1 MKHNLLTSANG
12 FCTPPCLDSQR
23 KSTISS
29 IYSTLRTSLL
39 ALFLLI
45 VGNSAAWGSTNYF
58 TPGKTLYFHVS
69 GDCKNWGSNQFAAL
83 FYYQNNENKAY
94 GYENESYSARQFI
107 GNNSIGSSNRIKC
120 TRINDDYYSVV
131 IPSNGTANIG
141 YVRLIHLNTDDGW
154 CHQAEKKVSADSFTG
169 TNNCAAFSGWDDA
182 DPSGFEAYNSGE
194 CITSACGAAPEPAE
208 RAISTDYRLRG
219 DLWAYDNSGN
229 WAGKDHNPELTP
241 KPYKETDGTYTF
253 SYIAPVASN
262 NRFSIMIGGGADKTA
277 SLAEGSSAA
286 VSTNG
291 SEKYIFNVTSSP
303 KQVDITFNP
312 STNKAKV
319 LLSDY
324 TPVTTG
330 WYIKSES
337 AVGGLAANTN
347 TAMASD
353 GTITLTSVSAG
364 TYYFYIHNNASEL
377 YWGFNKFGGCYV
389 DQTNSTA
396 SLISSLT
403 SDAKFGSKQWPIKE
417 VSDRKVKMVVDAGD
431 AGKDIRVSFDGGKI
445 LLTAIAPAVSRT
457 VTIHPNNGEA
467 NFTMNVADG
476 GTISSIAAS
485 YGAGTASWYSDSEL
499 ITPFTLGSTTV
510 TGDMDLYAKW
520 GVSGN
525 YYVVGDLWMY
535 DAGSNWDNAKAQLM
549 TNTNGVSTVSYTA
562 PKGLNRIEI
571 IKDRDWGQ
579 KINGGSYSAVINAS
593 SPVSLSESGGHIV
606 FTLTEAKRVTIT
618 FDGKVSVNATD
629 YSFDQSVD
637 WRVKTSDSGWGNNPN
652 TWDHSNVMTKTT
664 SGASIIIRNVPGST
678 NHSFMITRGSDEQAV
693 VGTYNFNALW
703 LDTSSPST
711 GLTWNMQNTNIGD
724 RQLAQTDNEWRN
736 CSFRLSEQSDVR
748 ITFDGGVIRMDI
760 LPKYTVTFDSD
771 GGTAVASQT
780 LYEGLAATEPGDP
793 TKAGGFTF
801 NYWKLSGESS
811 EYDFS
816 TPVTCNITLVAD
828 WTAPA
833 SLQELIDATAANGTL
848 TLTSNYNEDAVI
860 DKAITING
868 DGHTIGNLT
877 VEQTGDLTLSSGL
890 TVNDFTI
897 CAKAG
902 NTSNPAASGQVRN
915 AANLTVNG
923 NAYFLYT
930 VDPSGHVQYG
940 WYDFTVPFPV
950 NAASGIKGIENSVMK
965 NDFANG
971 VDYAIMEYLG
981 EKQGQGQYPY
991 KKFSGVMQPNK
1002 LYSITLDDEHN
1013 YNTLRMQKTADGAL
1027 VAGDNVT
1034 VTLNAYAGD
1043 AQHQN
1048 WNGVGN
1054 GTLHHANAGVSAEY
1068 IQVYQSGNKTFLT
1081 INKSEYSFVVG
1092 TAFMVQ
1098 GTGTM
1103 TLNQATHDKLLAPKR
1118 YADAPATAIQIAS
1131 DGQPFSDQLFI
1142 SASETGGQAYTPG
1155 VDVAKAGTLGGAN
1168 VPQIWTNAYN
1178 SALCVHEAQLING
1191 EAQYDISLY
1200 APAAGNYTLTSKN
1213 IPADYTLYLTQ
1224 NGTTLCELSEAY
1236 TFDLSQGITTEYG
1249 LLLVE
1254 SHKMPTGIENIQGD
1268 EVQSAKIMHNG
1279 ILYILHNG
1287 KVYNAQG
1294 ANVK

>member
-45 VGNSAAWGSTNYF
+45 VGNSAAWADCHFTANSTVYFDLRNAAWYDSNAKLYAEFFTGSTSRGESSLLNE
-58 TPGKTLYFHVS
+58 TGTSHVYS
-69 GDCKNWGSNQFAAL
+69 FQIPNRDDINEIVINRYSPDGGGHQWKWGYTAHMTASAA
-83 FYYQNNENKAY
+83 
-94 GYENESYSARQFI
+94 
-107 GNNSIGSSNRIKC
+107 GNNDCIYMPSWTGDPVSCNWITFGSGSITTDCGSG
-120 TRINDDYYSVV
+120 TPT
-131 IPSNGTANIG
+131 PSPYT
-141 YVRLIHLNTDDGW
+141 
-154 CHQAEKKVSADSFTG
+154 
-169 TNNCAAFSGWDDA
+169 
-182 DPSGFEAYNSGE
+182 
-194 CITSACGAAPEPAE
+194 
-208 RAISTDYRLRG
+208 LRG
-219 DLWAYDNSGN
+219 DFWLNGSGDWNSTGSGPRFTDN
-229 WAGKDHNPELTP
+229 D
-241 KPYKETDGTYTF
+241 DGTASLDIIFNQQAPRITF
-253 SYIAPVASN
+253 CDGSTE
-262 NRFSIMIGGGADKTA
+262 KTA
-277 SLAEGSSAA
+277 SDIWDNSNSTSGLWNKNDGSKVYFNQLSGTKKLTLTYT
-286 VSTNG
+286 SGTNKLKG
-291 SEKYIFNVTSSP
+291 TVANYDNVTAGWHLY
-303 KQVDITFNP
+303 VDDVDQGEM
-312 STNKAKV
+312 SASGV
-319 LLSDY
+319 LDIANLS
-324 TPVTTG
+324 G
-330 WYIKSES
+330 
-337 AVGGLAANTN
+337 
-347 TAMASD
+347 
-353 GTITLTSVSAG
+353 SAG
-364 TYYFYIHNNASEL
+364 GTAHTFYITDGSATTH
-377 YWGFNKFGGCYV
+377 WGVNKFGGLYTDESNSNVTFGTKYKCYG
-389 DQTNSTA
+389 DKYN
-396 SLISSLT
+396 SSLT
-403 SDAKFGSKQWPIKE
+403 FPIVGE
-417 VSDRKVKMVVDAGD
+417 
-431 AGKDIRVSFDGGKI
+431 KDYKGRFKLTSTSNVRFTFDGGKVTI
-445 LLTAIAPAVSRT
+445 NTIAPAVTRT

-535 DAGSNWDNAKAQLM
+535 DAGGNWDNAKAQLM

-816 TPVTCNITLVAD
+816 TPVTSNITLVAD

-833 SLQELIDATAANGTL
+833 SLQELIETTPEGGTL

-860 DKAITING
+860 DKSITING
-868 DGHTIGNLT
+868 NGHTIGNLM

-902 NTSNPAASGQVRN
+902 NTSTPAASGQVRN

-950 NAASGIKGIENSVMK
+950 NAASGIKGIENSVLK
-965 NDFANG
+965 ENFANG
-971 VDYAIMEYLG
+971 TDYAVMEYLG

-1002 LYSITLDDEHN
+1002 LYSITLDDDHN

-1027 VAGDNVT
+1027 VAGDN

-1054 GTLHHANAGVSAEY
+1054 GTLHHADAGVSAEY

-1098 GTGTM
+1098 ETGTM

-1191 EAQYDISLY
+1191 EAQYDLSLY

-1224 NGTTLCELSEAY
+1224 NGTTLCELSETY